1 MIKALKVLKSE
12 VDKDMATKPEYL
24 ENRFIT
30 EDGFEVAYF
39 ISNEKVTWCIK
50 LEKYGSDNTIFL
62 KSGDDIEVPF
72 NEARNKIE
80 ELKMQKKY
88 SRIFNEERSNIFY
101 NTCSNTPITF
111 K

>member
-1 MIKALKVLKSE
+1 
-12 VDKDMATKPEYL
+12 MATKPEYL

-88 SRIFNEERSNIFY
+88 SREYLTRRGVIYF
-101 NTCSNTPITF
+101 TTPAQTHQ
-111 K
+111 